1 MISVSQDFKDALKS
15 SARQLDAYY
24 VVDGQTYHPITF
36 TVDRKVYSSDTETFI
51 GSFIGASG
59 SIKVQAIDAVNLED
73 KWFTLFGGIQVAG
86 AMQYVQL
93 GEFKVYEKSDAQE
106 YNFADKRILFN
117 VKAAVDEI
125 AYPTTPL
132 KLAQWC
138 CSKVGVPLANASFP
152 NCDLNIPKAISYGS
166 AATYADIIQAIAQA
180 SCSFAVIDGAG
191 KLSFRWF
198 EDVENFTL
206 DVENL
211 SQSWP
216 VTAESFGP
224 INSVVLSREPLNDY
238 IDITDKESIAA
249 NGLTELKI
257 ANNPILDIDRHT
269 SKIAIFNLINGFT
282 YVPVTVSTQGMM
294 ILEAGDIVPLQLKD
308 GTYVDL
314 YVLDHTLTYRGSM
327 LSDFET
333 PAMSKTQIDYQ
344 KSESVRQTIKNT
356 EAIVDKQDQ
365 KISLITE
372 KLNSTVDTLK
382 NSISVSLSTNY
393 VANQSYEQATK
404 KYAPDYTLTPLKIMA
419 TVMDSLMQSSVAAT
433 ITWTR
438 KVQDSDK
445 WTALTTGESVS
456 GNTLTISHN
465 LAKTTQ
471 YRAVASVKVGATQY
485 TAEKTITINVNILE
499 DTTIKGDVCKIEAS
513 SYCFTEMKEQVE
525 SEDEE
530 GNITTETVSV
540 YNPGNITL
548 TPKFFNCNFDC
559 WQYSAD
565 LGTNFTVIE
574 PTDEPYQFEEDDPSA
589 GDENI
594 VRVKVNDAYLE
605 GVHFNKKKRILTV
618 YYDADCFDEARAVVF
633 KLKSDVDGGSDTVT
647 LTLDGDHETQYG
659 NLSDALDA
667 LKESYT
673 SIIQE
678 LDGLEG
684 TITTRIEQSDAI
696 YTDMFEDVQKQISE
710 IIQTAS
716 DITETF
722 TSVKEWVDENGSDLE
737 QISAYIRRSSAGI
750 EVGEVDA
757 AVKTLMGTSYF
768 AILLNDSIAMKL
780 EKDLLTIKKVL
791 AQSGLQ
797 LGKNI
802 FTANS
807 VGFRITWGG

>member
-365 KISLITE
+365 KI
-372 KLNSTVDTLK
+372 
-382 NSISVSLSTNY
+382 
-393 VANQSYEQATK
+393 
-404 KYAPDYTLTPLKIMA
+404 MA

-737 QISAYIRRSSAGI
+737 QISTYIRRSSAGI

>member
-1 MISVSQDFKDALKS
+1 MDVSEAFKRNIQEFGRQIAVEIKLGDITLQNDDIISCNRCYDGDMFKS
-15 SARQLDAYY
+15 
-24 VVDGQTYHPITF
+24 V
-36 TVDRKVYSSDTETFI
+36 
-51 GSFIGASG
+51 
-59 SIKVQAIDAVNLED
+59 
-73 KWFTLFGGIQVAG
+73 
-86 AMQYVQL
+86 MQYVDIEIIGHEIATDEITLRFGVLNDENNSYEYLNWGTYIIDKDTIERSIDKNTTKFTAYDYLAKACINYKKLPITYPISIKNYLSAICKQL
-93 GEFKVYEKSDAQE
+93 GLTLVTNSFANADQLINEEKYLD
-106 YNFADKRILFN
+106 YGNYTYRDVL
-117 VKAAVDEI
+117 DEI
-125 AYPTTPL
+125 AGAAGGIILLHDKSLSIKYPTSTPH
-132 KLAQWC
+132 
-138 CSKVGVPLANASFP
+138 
-152 NCDLNIPKAISYGS
+152 
-166 AATYADIIQAIAQA
+166 
-180 SCSFAVIDGAG
+180 VIDENNL
-191 KLSFRWF
+191 KSLSLNEKWG
-198 EDVENFTL
+198 
-206 DVENL
+206 
-211 SQSWP
+211 P
-216 VTAESFGP
+216 V
-224 INSVVLSREPLNDY
+224 NSLVLSLEPQEDNFYKRDE
-238 IDITDKESIAA
+238 ESIKA
-249 NGLTELKI
+249 NGLTEIKI
-257 ANNPILDIDRHT
+257 CNNELISKSRELFVEQLFDKVKGFYFYPFELDSFGYGYFEPYD
-269 SKIAIFNLINGFT
+269 LI
-282 YVPVTVSTQGMM
+282 
-294 ILEAGDIVPLQLKD
+294 
-308 GTYVDL
+308 
-314 YVLDHTLTYRGSM
+314 
-327 LSDFET
+327 
-333 PAMSKTQIDYQ
+333 
-344 KSESVRQTIKNT
+344 TIKNLAG
-356 EAIVDKQDQ
+356 EAHQCLVMNDAVSITGGVNEKINTSMPAVAVTDYAKATPDKKALYKTILEVDKQNQ
-365 KISLITE
+365 KIKASIEKNEQEIE
-372 KLNSTVDTLK
+372 KLS
-382 NSISVSLSTNY
+382 NSISASLSTNY

-404 KYAPDYTLTPLKIMA
+404 KYAPDYTLTHLKITA
-419 TVMDSLMQSSVAAT
+419 TVTDSLMQSPVAAT

-525 SEDEE
+525 NEDEQ

-574 PTDEPYQFEEDDPSA
+574 PTDEPYQFEKDDPSA

-618 YYDADCFDEARAVVF
+618 YYDADCFEVARAVVF

-647 LTLDGDHETQYG
+647 LTLDGDYETQYG

-667 LKESYT
+667 LKERYT

-737 QISAYIRRSSAGI
+737 QISTYIRRSSAGI